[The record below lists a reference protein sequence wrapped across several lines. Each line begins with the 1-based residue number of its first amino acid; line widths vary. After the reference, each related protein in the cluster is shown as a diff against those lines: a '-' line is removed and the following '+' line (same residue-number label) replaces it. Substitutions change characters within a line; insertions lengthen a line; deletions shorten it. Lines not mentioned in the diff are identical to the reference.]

1 MSRVSY
7 RRMPSA
13 CVAVA
18 AIALAWAGP
27 LPAQAPQPTPAARP
41 AHAPPATQAPAGQV
55 GIPAQQLGAVLT
67 RYLVDSPQVLN
78 LTPKQVDRVR
88 KQLARVD
95 SADAP
100 LRSQWQQITGG
111 RSLRDLTPV
120 ERRRLGP
127 QLQPIIQQLRT
138 NNQAALDSVDA
149 ILTPEQQ
156 TRLAALRAEYGQRI
170 QARRAR
176 AGQQP

>member
-1 MSRVSY
+1 
-7 RRMPSA
+7 MPRLGPGTG
-13 CVAVA
+13 VAA
-18 AIALAWAGP
+18 LAIALGGVRTLAAQAP
-27 LPAQAPQPTPAARP
+27 PPPPPAQAAQPAPAA
-41 AHAPPATQAPAGQV
+41 Q
-55 GIPAQQLGAVLT
+55 PAQQLGNVIT

-78 LTPKQVDRVR
+78 LAPKQVERVR
-88 KQLARVD
+88 KQLARLD
-95 SADAP
+95 STDAP
-100 LRSQWQQITGG
+100 LRAQWQHVAGG

-127 QLQPIIQQLRT
+127 QLQPIMQQLRT

-170 QARRAR
+170 QARRGR

>member
-1 MSRVSY
+1 ML
-7 RRMPSA
+7 RRRGLGA
-13 CVAVA
+13 GVTVAVIVLGGVRPLLAQVPPA
-18 AIALAWAGP
+18 APA
-27 LPAQAPQPTPAARP
+27 AQARQPTAASQP
-41 AHAPPATQAPAGQV
+41 T
-55 GIPAQQLGAVLT
+55 QQLGGLIT

-78 LTPKQVDRVR
+78 LTPKQVVRVR

-100 LRSQWQQITGG
+100 LRAQWQQIAGG

-127 QLQPIIQQLRT
+127 QLQPIMQQLRT

-156 TRLAALRAEYGQRI
+156 ARLAALRAEYGQRV

-176 AGQQP
+176 PGQQP